1 MRIAVF
7 IDYWNFVLTFEKR
20 QGEEK
25 KLNGVRYK
33 SDIDWQVV
41 GPLLANQACPVL
53 SVDPKLLSY
62 QGVYVYTS
70 FDPGNPA
77 GERFAR
83 WANSWLNRQPGVNVA
98 IRERKRKSVQK
109 CNTCHGEITH
119 CPDPACAQQ
128 LRGTTEKGI
137 DTLLVTDVI
146 RLAVTDSYDAAVLVT
161 SDADMVPGVQFVQ
174 QRGKK
179 VIQAGFPPGGQALA
193 TASWGSFDIMPLAGQ
208 LERHKSP

>member
-7 IDYWNFVLTFEKR
+7 IDYWNFVLTFEKKMA
-20 QGEEK
+20 EEK
-25 KLNGVRYK
+25 KLVARYK

-41 GPLLANQACPVL
+41 GPLLANHACPVL

-70 FDPGNPA
+70 YDPANPS
-77 GERFAR
+77 GEKFAR
-83 WANSWLNRQPGVNVA
+83 WANTWLNRQPGVNVA

-109 CNTCHGEITH
+109 CTTCHEDITH
-119 CPDPACAQQ
+119 CPHDGCGQE

-146 RLAVTDSYDAAVLVT
+146 RLAVTDSYDSAVIVT
-161 SDADMVPGVQFVQ
+161 SDADMVPAVQFVQ

-193 TASWGSFDIMPLAGQ
+193 TACWGSYDIKPLAGQ
-208 LERHKSP
+208 LERQRA